1 MVDPDQENRAPSN
14 RPTSRNVPSSGS
26 PVAGDGWHPRG
37 RAPQAQANAAANAT
51 KTPQERA
58 LGRMTSAAFSHG
70 TRAAK
75 EGRLGPSDPRDLVA
89 ILARDD
95 EARRGVE
102 DQAKLDVQG
111 RPATHDRDRKAGA
124 VNKRPMNET
133 LQMPSGT
140 HPGQVGQ
147 GHGPAGQSQGGHGQ
161 PSQVGSP
168 SQPQMESM
176 QSMSSASNTM
186 DPVWQR
192 LWLRCQQHDWQSMA
206 FIGSSKRD
214 PDGVLEIAHGMAR
227 LASELGQELTV
238 FDARN
243 LGLKDMGRMLA
254 QIQSITSRG

>member
-1 MVDPDQENRAPSN
+1 M
-14 RPTSRNVPSSGS
+14 
-26 PVAGDGWHPRG
+26 
-37 RAPQAQANAAANAT
+37 
-51 KTPQERA
+51 
-58 LGRMTSAAFSHG
+58 
-70 TRAAK
+70 
-75 EGRLGPSDPRDLVA
+75 A

-95 EARRGVE
+95 ATRWGVDAGGVAVE
-102 DQAKLDVQG
+102 ERPGEPRPPQAGV
-111 RPATHDRDRKAGA
+111 

-133 LQMPSGT
+133 MQMGGTAAQAANPSSPGFDQMPSMTSG
-140 HPGQVGQ
+140 
-147 GHGPAGQSQGGHGQ
+147 
-161 PSQVGSP
+161 
-168 SQPQMESM
+168 
-176 QSMSSASNTM
+176 SNTM

-254 QIQSITSRG
+254 QIQSITSRGKRCIVVLKLVTENATTVPMAQNVDAALLGVFIGETSVIASSRTVEEVGRAKFLGSVVLNASLGK